1 MREGENSHWNYSELR
16 YPSWLFVSERL
27 VESLRLPQVP
37 TLHSQVFLFFR
48 VLLLRMSPQH
58 LTSLWPTMITELVSC
73 RCLSLFRRLVH
84 IWDTTSF
91 LLKIFKKITSR
102 DCAYKCAMD
111 TNWKL
116 TYFHSPDV
124 WFLWWNWVSVGL
136 HCFSCSAV
144 SWIKFAFALI
154 VPCWILLQFLLMYV
168 YPLHHSHSCSS
179 FSVFPVSTFLLIL
192 LPAMGMRTHV
202 KESES
207 MVFWQ
212 LVVVRVTLWLNFV
225 TRFIQGLA
233 QISSFSFY
241 SS

>member
-1 MREGENSHWNYSELR
+1 MREGENSHWNCSELR
-16 YPSWLFVSERL
+16 DPSWLFVSERL

-144 SWIKFAFALI
+144 SWI
-154 VPCWILLQFLLMYV
+154 QFLLMCV
-168 YPLHHSHSCSS
+168 PSPPFPLLLFF
-179 FSVFPVSTFLLIL
+179 FSVPCFYFPAHSSSSNGDENPCKGVGIHVLLTVGGHSGHIVAKFCDKIYTRLGSDFFFLIL
-192 LPAMGMRTHV
+192 L
-202 KESES
+202 
-207 MVFWQ
+207 
-212 LVVVRVTLWLNFV
+212 
-225 TRFIQGLA
+225 FITKQ
-233 QISSFSFY
+233 
-241 SS
+241 